1 MIKRDK
7 ARISHPA
14 PAFQHLSLSL
24 YPIHGPCAKAEHGG
38 GLSVHL
44 VSGRPKGHFGRNFG
58 RKSLDFRKVSVL
70 AFWQKEAV
78 SLTTYRAK
86 KKGYYVVARYFFL
99 ALLSVS
105 AWNCLTVA

>member
-14 PAFQHLSLSL
+14 PAFQHLSLS
-24 YPIHGPCAKAEHGG
+24 PIHGPCAKAEHGG

-78 SLTTYRAK
+78 FADHLQSQEKRLLRGCK
-86 KKGYYVVARYFFL
+86 IFL
-99 ALLSVS
+99 PGPA
-105 AWNCLTVA
+105 